1 MLTDTDNFKYIK
13 DACNYAAKKTTNK
26 QEKKIEKNM
35 FKNFKY
41 DCQKR

>member
-1 MLTDTDNFKYIK
+1 MQQ
-13 DACNYAAKKTTNK
+13 KKTTNK